1 MRTTLVALCML
12 FVATVATGQQYP
24 ELVGHVND
32 FAGLLQKETR
42 SVLERELLD
51 FKERTTIEIA
61 IVTVSS
67 LNGRSIESYA
77 QGLGNEWG
85 VGAKGKNNGVI
96 LLVAPSER
104 KMRIEVAPGAH
115 QVLTD
120 RRANEI
126 RDRYILPAFKEGN
139 VSRGIVDGTRGIMS
153 IFERSEETAS
163 ISESSRTDSK
173 SVDIPWDIILVIYLG
188 ILALAFIGFIHLPR
202 VKRAKLEKDE
212 FLKKREQFPEKLNSL
227 ETAAAHADVKKA
239 TKRDVKGIRKK
250 FENLSS
256 VEADTKMIRDEWH
269 DLYRDLANTEYA
281 IQEDRKLARKA
292 RTEGPKLLK
301 KMKERLKKAEEGIR
315 KSKHPSARARQSL
328 ERARAKYNEA
338 YRLSSSNLGFVNWV
352 VIYLLL
358 SSSESHCSDAVAWSS
373 PNPTYGSGV
382 SDPDQSRGRSGD
394 SYSSPS
400 SDFGGGGGFGGPDSG
415 GSTGSW

>member
-1 MRTTLVALCML
+1 MRTTLVVLCVL

-24 ELVGHVND
+24 KPVGHVND
-32 FAGLLQKETR
+32 FANLLQKETR
-42 SVLERELLD
+42 DILEHDLLD
-51 FKERTTIEIA
+51 FKKRTTIEIA

-96 LLVAPSER
+96 LLVARSER
-104 KMRIEVAPGAH
+104 KMRIEVAPGVH
-115 QVLTD
+115 RTLTD

-126 RDRYILPAFKEGN
+126 RDQYILPAFKVGDM
-139 VSRGIVDGTRGIMS
+139 SRGIVDGTRGIMNVLEHS
-153 IFERSEETAS
+153 KETAP
-163 ISESSRTDSK
+163 IIESSRTDSK
-173 SVDIPWDIILVIYLG
+173 SAGIPWDIILVILG
-188 ILALAFIGFIHLPR
+188 VSALASIGIIYLLR
-202 VKRAKLEKDE
+202 IKKEKREKDE

-227 ETAAAHADVKKA
+227 ETTAAHADVKKA

-256 VEADTKMIRDEWH
+256 GEADTKMTRDEW
-269 DLYRDLANTEYA
+269 DGLYRDLASAEYA
-281 IQEDRKLARKA
+281 IKEDRELARKA

-301 KMKERLKKAEEGIR
+301 KMKEHLKKAEEGIK
-315 KSKHPSARARQSL
+315 KSRRPSARARRSL
-328 ERARAKYNEA
+328 ERARAKYDEA
-338 YRLSSSNLGFVNWV
+338 YRLSSSGLGFVDWV

-358 SSSESHCSDAVAWSS
+358 SSSQSHCSDAVAWSS
-373 PNPTYGSGV
+373 
-382 SDPDQSRGRSGD
+382 SDPMYTGGSYQDQSQSRSDD
-394 SYSSPS
+394 SDSSPS
-400 SDFGGGGGFGGPDSG
+400 IDFGGGGGFGGSDSG